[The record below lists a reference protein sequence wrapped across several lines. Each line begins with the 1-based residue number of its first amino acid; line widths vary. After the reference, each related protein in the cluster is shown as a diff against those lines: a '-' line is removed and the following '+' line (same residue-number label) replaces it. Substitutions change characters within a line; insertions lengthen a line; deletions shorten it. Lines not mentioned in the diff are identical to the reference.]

1 MNQED
6 ENKDRRKFF
15 ILPFAIKFSHLISSD
30 CSSLFGLGW
39 RKEKKLDGGVLHVQL
54 CLSSSAKKTF
64 VKRFFFLNRFSF
76 FFARFSFLLGFLL
89 IVGGLAVSFE

>member
-1 MNQED
+1 MACRAVDCSCNRAHICVVHMNQED

-30 CSSLFGLGW
+30 CSSLFRLGW

-54 CLSSSAKKTF
+54 CLSSSAKKPF
-64 VKRFFFLNRFSF
+64 DKSFFFFLR
-76 FFARFSFLLGFLL
+76 RL
-89 IVGGLAVSFE
+89 